1 MSQMIVWALGPHDG
15 KMNEQMNEMNADPSG
30 AYTLLIK
37 PPHRRRERGSGQ
49 TGLIVSWRTRMFP
62 RELWWSWRWQTSRH
76 PSQSCRSASPSCTRD
91 QRLWKGWWWWWWG
104 SCVHSTLCLWISAEV
119 QRQPT
124 NLANQ
129 PPSAWFL
136 NDALTA
142 RTNPS
147 ATSNIL
153 GSSSLF
159 TSIRK
164 Y

>member
-1 MSQMIVWALGPHDG
+1 
-15 KMNEQMNEMNADPSG
+15 MNADPSG

-49 TGLIVSWRTRMFP
+49 TGLIVSWRTRMSP
-62 RELWWSWRWQTSRH
+62 RELWRSRRWQTSRH
-76 PSQSCRSASPSCTRD
+76 PSQSCRAASTSCTWASDCGR
-91 QRLWKGWWWWWWG
+91 GSGGGSGG

-129 PPSAWFL
+129 PPSTWFL

-153 GSSSLF
+153 GSSCCLRLSGSIKCPCSSLMD
-159 TSIRK
+159 K
-164 Y
+164 